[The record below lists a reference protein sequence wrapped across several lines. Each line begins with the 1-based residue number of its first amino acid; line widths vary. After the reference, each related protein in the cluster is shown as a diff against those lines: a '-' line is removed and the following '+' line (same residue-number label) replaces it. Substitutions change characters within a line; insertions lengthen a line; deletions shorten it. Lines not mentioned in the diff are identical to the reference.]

1 MDSHSTPAPSFHAS
15 VRDDNPSATGKVVNK
30 RYLANKLNYLNFQ
43 DQTILIQLRHSRYGT
58 PIALRAKPL
67 PCVDEHLEC
76 HWEEMPDLRQVLNA
90 YSFDYLL
97 IPDGQKLLLV
107 NPKMISMDD
116 KGITLLLPVSGREF
130 TYRRIKRYPGVNI
143 TAQFTQNS
151 SLFHGAMVDFT
162 PVSLRVNGSTDFP
175 QEFQWINHDSAVNLH
190 LYADQRILYSGECE
204 IMRQNF
210 EEERSFVLGP
220 VNRSIRVIKSK
231 QYRTI
236 RQHLV
241 PSPNMVFEHPLI
253 GKTVNLKV
261 LDLSGSGFSVEES
274 EENSLL
280 LPGMIIPA
288 LELSFAHSLNVS
300 CKAQVVSR
308 NLIGNGGKER
318 LVRCGLSIL
327 DMDIHE
333 HVKLL
338 SILHQ
343 AGDQNSYVCTEV
355 DMEALWDFFFET
367 GFIYPE
373 KYAYFQANKEEIKAT
388 YAKLYGQNPHIA
400 RHFIYL
406 ERGTIQGHMA
416 MVRFYENSWLIHHHA
431 ARKTSLKAGLTVL
444 NQVGQYLNEL
454 QNLHFAHLHYVYC
467 YFRQDNHFP
476 NRIFGEFA
484 RQLNNRSGCSLDTFG
499 YFHYHRNGADD
510 RALPFGWELG
520 EATSFDLTELCG
532 FYSHVSGGLMIEA
545 FDLKPS
551 LARHDKLAKEYHDL
565 GFKKERHFYALREA
579 GNLRALII
587 ANITDAGFN
596 MANLTNCVT
605 MVVLDEEIPQNALDF
620 ALGQV
625 SELYEGNEMPVLV
638 YPSTTVDEQSVMYEK
653 TYLLWI
659 LDLTYSDEY
668 FRFCESLFKSSRKLI
683 HKQENT

>member
-1 MDSHSTPAPSFHAS
+1 MDSSSTPPTSFHAS
-15 VRDDNPSATGKVVNK
+15 ARDENPLASGKIVNK

-43 DQTILIQLRHSRYGT
+43 DQTILIQLRHIKYDT
-58 PIALRAKPL
+58 TLALRAKPL

-76 HWEEMPDLRQVLNA
+76 QWEEIPDLHQVLNA
-90 YSFDYLL
+90 YTFEYLL
-97 IPDGQKLLLV
+97 IPDSQKLLLV
-107 NPKMISMDD
+107 NPKVISMND
-116 KGITLLLPVSGREF
+116 KSITLLLPLNGREF
-130 TYRRIKRYPGVNI
+130 TYRKIKRYPGVDI

-151 SLFHGAMVDFT
+151 SLFHGTMVDFT
-162 PVSLRVNGSTDFP
+162 PVSLRVNGSTEFP
-175 QEFQWINHDSAVNLH
+175 QEFQWISHESPVNLH
-190 LYADQRILYSGECE
+190 LYVGQKILYSGECE

-210 EEERSFVLGP
+210 DQERSFVLGP
-220 VNRSIRVIKSK
+220 VRSSIRVIKPK
-231 QYRTI
+231 QYRNI
-236 RQHLV
+236 RQQLV

-253 GKTVNLKV
+253 GKMVNLKV
-261 LDLSGSGFSVEES
+261 IDLSGSGFAVEES
-274 EENSLL
+274 EENSVL
-280 LPGMIIPA
+280 LPGMVIPA
-288 LELSFAHSLNVS
+288 LELSFAHSLSVG
-300 CKAQVVSR
+300 CKAQVLSR
-308 NLIGNGGKER
+308 NIVSNNGKER

-343 AGDQNSYVCTEV
+343 AADQNSYVCTEV
-355 DMEALWDFFFET
+355 DMDALWDFFFET

-388 YAKLYGQNPHIA
+388 YARLYGQNPHIA

-406 ERGTIQGHMA
+406 ERGSIQGHMA

-454 QNLHFAHLHYVYC
+454 QNLHFTHLRYVYC

-476 NRIFGEFA
+476 NRIFGGFA

-499 YFHYHRNGADD
+499 YFHYRRGMAESPG
-510 RALPFGWELG
+510 LPDGWELG
-520 EATSFDLTELCG
+520 EATPFDFTELNG
-532 FYSHVSGGLMIEA
+532 FYRHVSGGLMIEA
-545 FDLKPS
+545 FDLHSP
-551 LARHDKLAKEYHDL
+551 LTRHDNLAEEYHRL
-565 GFKKERHFYALREA
+565 GFKKERLFYAVREN
-579 GNLRALII
+579 GNLRALVI

-605 MVVLDEEIPQNALDF
+605 MIAIEEGIPQDILEFTLDQIS
-620 ALGQV
+620 AH
-625 SELYEGNEMPVLV
+625 YEGHEMPVLV
-638 YPSTTVDEQSVMYEK
+638 YPFTSVEEQSAMYEK

-659 LDLTYSDEY
+659 LDLSYSDEY
-668 FRFCESLFKSSRKLI
+668 FSFCDSLFKNSRKMIQGLDT
-683 HKQENT
+683 K

>member
-1 MDSHSTPAPSFHAS
+1 MEPSTHPTSFHAS
-15 VRDDNPSATGKVVNK
+15 ARDDNPVASGKVVNK

-43 DQTILIQLRHSRYGT
+43 DQTILIQLRHSRYDT
-58 PIALRAKPL
+58 PIALKAKPL

-76 HWEEMPDLRQVLNA
+76 EWVETPNLQQLLNA
-90 YSFDYLL
+90 YDFDYLL

-107 NPKMISMDD
+107 NPKVISMNER
-116 KGITLLLPVSGREF
+116 GITLLLPVNGREF
-130 TYRRIKRYPGVNI
+130 TYRRIRRYPGTDI

-151 SLFHGAMVDFT
+151 SLFHGTMVDFT

-175 QEFQWINHDSAVNLH
+175 QEFQWINHESAVNLH
-190 LYADQRILYSGECE
+190 LYAGQKILYSGECE

-210 EEERSFVLGP
+210 DQNRSFVLSP
-220 VNRSIRVIKSK
+220 VNNSIRVIKPK
-231 QYRTI
+231 QYRNI
-236 RQHLV
+236 RQQLV
-241 PSPNMVFEHPLI
+241 PSPSMVFEHPLI
-253 GKTVNLKV
+253 GKMINLKV
-261 LDLSGSGFSVEES
+261 LDLSGSGFAVEES
-274 EENSLL
+274 EENSVLM
-280 LPGMIIPA
+280 PGMVIPV
-288 LELSFAHSLNVS
+288 LELSFAHSLSVT

-308 NLIGNGGKER
+308 NIIGNGGRER

-343 AGDQNSYVCTEV
+343 AADQNSFVCTDV
-355 DMEALWDFFFET
+355 DMDALWDFFFET

-373 KYAYFQANKEEIKAT
+373 KYAYFQANKDDIKAT
-388 YAKLYGQNPHIA
+388 YSRLYGQNPHIA

-416 MVRFYENSWLIHHHA
+416 MVRFYEDSWLIHHHA

-454 QNLHFAHLHYVYC
+454 QNLHFTHLHYVYC
-467 YFRQDNHFP
+467 YFRPDNHFP

-484 RQLNNRSGCSLDTFG
+484 RQLNNRAGCSLDTFG
-499 YFHYHRNGADD
+499 YFHYHSNESEISD
-510 RALPFGWELG
+510 LPEGWELG
-520 EATSFDLTELCG
+520 EATSFDLTELKG
-532 FYSHVSGGLMIEA
+532 FYNHVSGGLMIQA
-545 FDLKPS
+545 FDLHPP
-551 LARHDKLAKEYHDL
+551 LTRGNKLAEEYHRL
-565 GFKKERHFYALREA
+565 GFKKERLFYALREE
-579 GNLRALII
+579 GNLRAFVI

-605 MVVLDEEIPQNALDF
+605 VIALEEEIPPEILKFTLHQIS
-620 ALGQV
+620 QQ
-625 SELYEGNEMPVLV
+625 YEGHEMPVLV
-638 YPSTTVDEQSVMYEK
+638 YPFTSIEEQSAMYEK

-659 LDLTYSDEY
+659 LDLAHSDDY
-668 FRFCESLFKSSRKLI
+668 FRFCDNLFKSRKRI
-683 HKQENT
+683 QE